1 MKSISWIISLAV
13 PMLLHMI
20 LSEVSVILL
29 GSSGSVTLCT
39 TVSAVLTIPIAAWLF
54 WKDRRSMQA
63 DTDAADREQKHIWK
77 KILFG
82 VFCFLAGGILNIVWS
97 SVLTLLRISEIFS
110 NATQEALLASELT
123 LQTVGL
129 GLLVPLAEELIFR
142 GLIYNRMKQLLSV
155 PLSVFF
161 SALLF
166 AVYHGNPI
174 QMIFAFPMAL
184 ALAVV
189 YERGKSFVF
198 PVLFHIGANLIAIL
212 VNLI

>member
-20 LSEVSVILL
+20 LSDVSVILV

-54 WKDRRSMQA
+54 GKDRRPMQA
-63 DTDAADREQKHIWK
+63 DTDAADREQSTIRK

-82 VFCFLAGGILNIVWS
+82 GFCFLAGGILNIVWS

-110 NATQEALLASELT
+110 NATQEALLASELA
-123 LQTVGL
+123 LQVVGL

-155 PLSVFF
+155 PLAVFF

-189 YERGKSFVF
+189 YERGKSFIF

>member
-20 LSEVSVILL
+20 LSDVSVILL

-63 DTDAADREQKHIWK
+63 DTDAADREQSPIWK
-77 KILFG
+77 KISFG
-82 VFCFLAGGILNIVWS
+82 GFCFLAGGILNIVWS

-110 NATQEALLASELT
+110 NATQEALLASELA
-123 LQTVGL
+123 LQVVGL

-142 GLIYNRMKQLLSV
+142 GLIYKRMKQLLSV
-155 PLSVFF
+155 PLAVFF